1 MPKADDE
8 AKAYF
13 RSLVPDDPRVEV
25 KPMFG
30 NLAAFVNKNMFLALS
45 GEQVAVRLPEADRS
59 KLLQEPGSSV
69 FEPMP
74 GRPMGEYVALPA
86 EARLQTLDDGL
97 GLVGTAVRDQPARAF
112 RDPQAHEED
121 HDAQGGA
128 GEKGHAPADIAAEHG
143 RIEQDNGARRT
154 QRSRASS

>member
-30 NLAAFVNKNMFLALS
+30 NLAAFVNKNMFLALF
-45 GEQVAVRLPEADRS
+45 GDQVAVRLPEADRS
-59 KLLQEPGSSV
+59 KLLREPGSSV

-74 GRPMGEYVALPA
+74 GRPMGEYVALP
-86 EARLQTLDDGL
+86 
-97 GLVGTAVRDQPARAF
+97 PARSANRWRQRRLRAKNSPFTLPTAHRPAPTTEPGGMSETSPARICVAMEADYAPSADFGSTSLNRQAF
-112 RDPQAHEED
+112 
-121 HDAQGGA
+121 
-128 GEKGHAPADIAAEHG
+128 
-143 RIEQDNGARRT
+143 
-154 QRSRASS
+154 

>member
-86 EARLQTLDDGL
+86 AWRKD
-97 GLVGTAVRDQPARAF
+97 RAKTG
-112 RDPQAHEED
+112 RWVKRSHEWA
-121 HDAQGGA
+121 AQLPP
-128 GEKGHAPADIAAEHG
+128 KKKK
-143 RIEQDNGARRT
+143 
-154 QRSRASS
+154 